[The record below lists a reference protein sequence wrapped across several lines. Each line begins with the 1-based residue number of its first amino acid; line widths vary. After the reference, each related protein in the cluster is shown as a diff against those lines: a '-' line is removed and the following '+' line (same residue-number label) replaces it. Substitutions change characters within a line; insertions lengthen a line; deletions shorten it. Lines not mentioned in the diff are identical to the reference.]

1 MPIKVF
7 FNDSCKVCRLEI
19 NHYKKISN
27 SDLEWVDITNNKE
40 AQLITSKTPSEL
52 LRRLHVIE
60 DGKVISG
67 ASAFLVV
74 WYKIPRYNIIYK
86 KYRDK
91 GIDMI
96 AINSNQGTRNSVDS
110 MSDMKKHAKKAKY
123 EFSYTLDKESKL
135 ASAFGATKTPHVY
148 LFNSEGK
155 LVYRG
160 AIDDNS
166 RNPKKVEDNYL
177 MDALDSMIEG
187 KNISKV
193 STKALGC
200 TIKFADN

>member
-74 WYKIPRYNIIYK
+74 WFVYPLRTPTYD
-86 KYRDK
+86 RR
-91 GIDMI
+91 
-96 AINSNQGTRNSVDS
+96 AF
-110 MSDMKKHAKKAKY
+110 SD
-123 EFSYTLDKESKL
+123 FD
-135 ASAFGATKTPHVY
+135 
-148 LFNSEGK
+148 
-155 LVYRG
+155 
-160 AIDDNS
+160 
-166 RNPKKVEDNYL
+166 
-177 MDALDSMIEG
+177 
-187 KNISKV
+187 
-193 STKALGC
+193 
-200 TIKFADN
+200 